1 MPNPKR
7 KPGRPRLAKPGQV
20 VRLVV
25 TVPQPYRDIAKRLG
39 DGNISAGVR
48 IALERADK

>member
-1 MPNPKR
+1 MSNPKHKR
-7 KPGRPRLAKPGQV
+7 GRPRLVEFGEV

-25 TVPQPYRDIAKRLG
+25 TVPQSYRNIAKRLG